1 MGQSLILFY
10 CVIPSFEVSGGE
22 TSLPRCDVMLENVF
36 LGVPLESQMVSV
48 WVGANREDL
57 VWEDRN
63 REEGGMPSVSLLES
77 TVWELLSQLSLCLSP
92 SAAGG
97 LHTWGTPS
105 PPVSCP
111 GRNSETFL
119 HATRHRM
126 PSFTHAGKHECI
138 STQNAHCR
146 WCTCRWPYRLTG
158 LQLIITFTFK

>member
-1 MGQSLILFY
+1 MGQSLILIY
-10 CVIPSFEVSGGE
+10 CAIPSFEVSADE
-22 TSLPRCDVMLENVF
+22 MFSPRRDVMLEDVF

-63 REEGGMPSVSLLES
+63 RERREES
-77 TVWELLSQLSLCLSP
+77 GNAFCLPPPEYRVKVVVATASLSLSA

-105 PPVSCP
+105 PPISCP
-111 GRNSETFL
+111 GRNSAETFL

-126 PSFTHAGKHECI
+126 PSFIVSCAGKHECNWCL
-138 STQNAHCR
+138 NAN
-146 WCTCRWPYRLTG
+146 TFPYTL
-158 LQLIITFTFK
+158 